1 MYGTVANAC
10 HVFVTN
16 IYLFYLPIDAF
27 QLLPKDGLEEEGW
40 EGWGTLSQFEEA
52 GLEEE
57 GWEGWGTLSQ
67 FEEAGLVEEGW
78 EGWGT
83 LSQFEEADLM
93 EEGWEGW
100 GTLHHSCSLK
110 EEEWKCPVHPLPIV
124 PL

>member
-1 MYGTVANAC
+1 M
-10 HVFVTN
+10 FVTN
-16 IYLFYLPIDAF
+16 IYLLNQFYLPNDAF

-40 EGWGTLSQFEEA
+40 EGWWTLSHSEEA

-67 FEEAGLVEEGW
+67 SEEAGLEEEGW

-83 LSQFEEADLM
+83 LSQSVEAGLE
-93 EEGWEGW
+93 EEGWEAW
-100 GTLHHSCSLK
+100 GTLHHSCHLK
-110 EEEWKCPVHPLPIV
+110 KGEEWKCPVHPLPIV